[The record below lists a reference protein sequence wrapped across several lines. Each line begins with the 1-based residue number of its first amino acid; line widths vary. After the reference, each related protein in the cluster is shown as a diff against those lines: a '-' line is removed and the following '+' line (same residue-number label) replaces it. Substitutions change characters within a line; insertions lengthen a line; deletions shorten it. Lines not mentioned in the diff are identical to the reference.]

1 MPTTTRTTRT
11 TRLVLAA
18 AALAVGLLLP
28 ACSSGTPESTHSEA
42 DVAFATQMVPHHTQ
56 AVAMADLALA
66 PAPDGASDPRVRDL
80 AQRIRAAQD
89 PEVATMTGWLA
100 EWGAPA
106 PDTSGGTAGMAGM
119 AGMPGMMSDAEMTS
133 LAASTG
139 PAFDRTWVE
148 LMLAHHRGAVV
159 MAQVEQ
165 RDGTDPEAKA
175 LAGSIA
181 EGQSAEIEEMTGLL
195 AQLPG

>member
-11 TRLVLAA
+11 TRSVLAA

-28 ACSSGTPESTHSEA
+28 ACSSPEAPHAGA

-66 PAPDGASDPRVRDL
+66 PAPAGASDPRVRDL

-106 PDTSGGTAGMAGM
+106 PDTSGGTAGT

-133 LAASTG
+133 LATSTG
-139 PAFDRTWVE
+139 PEFDRTWVE